1 MNENEKSYEYDV
13 IIVGASVAGNT
24 AAILFAREG
33 LRVALIERNH
43 DLEAFKKACTHFI
56 QPFALPV
63 LKRLG
68 IVAELEAVG
77 AVPNGGYAW
86 TRYGWTGSG
95 VNPKAHGYNLRRE
108 RFDPILRRKAL
119 ETPGVDLFLGTAVR
133 ELILER
139 GRFVGL
145 RANGPDHQTMTFR
158 GKLVVGADGRYSR
171 TAHLAEI
178 DTRSYENDRF
188 MYYAYYQNMTL
199 KSGQA
204 TQVWYLGEDAAYA
217 MPNDN
222 GYTLLAVMPAKTKLD
237 AFKKDIEG
245 HFNQIFQHLPDGPDL
260 QTAQR
265 ASEFMG
271 MLNLPILVRQ
281 PTLLGLALVG
291 DAALAP
297 DPLWGNGMGW
307 ALQGATWLVGKTAQA
322 LRSGDQT
329 AVDAALAAY
338 QAKHYQT
345 LGGRIIREVDFAQAR
360 PFNWLE
366 RLFYE
371 AAVHDKR
378 FEKYTGPHSARLA
391 NRDQWPPRHIIW
403 QAMKVNAAARL
414 HLPGRRPADATWQ
427 PALAD

>member
-1 MNENEKSYEYDV
+1 MNENKNPYEYDV
-13 IIVGASVAGNT
+13 IIVGASVAGNA
-24 AAILFAREG
+24 AAIFFANEG
-33 LRVALIERNH
+33 LRVAVIERNH
-43 DLEAFKKACTHFI
+43 DIDAYKKACTHFI
-56 QPFALPV
+56 QPFALPI

-68 IVAELEAVG
+68 VVEAMEAAG

-86 TRYGWTGSG
+86 TRYGWIGSG

-108 RFDPILRRKAL
+108 LFDPILRRRAA
-119 ETPGVDLFLGTAVR
+119 ETPGVDLYLGTAVR

-139 GRFVGL
+139 GRYVGL
-145 RANGPDHQTMTFR
+145 RANGPNHEVITFR
-158 GKLVVGADGRYSR
+158 GRLVVGADGRYSR

-178 DTRSYENDRF
+178 PTRTYENNRF
-188 MYYAYYQNMTL
+188 MYYAYYQNIYL

-237 AFKKDIEG
+237 TFKEDIEG
-245 HFNQIFQHLPDGPDL
+245 NFNRMFQQLPDAPDL
-260 QTAQR
+260 QRAQR

-271 MLNLPILVRQ
+271 MLNLPNITRQ
-281 PTLLGLALVG
+281 PTLPGLALVG
-291 DAALAP
+291 DAAIAS

-307 ALQGATWLVGKTAQA
+307 ALQSANWLVKLTAKA
-322 LRSGDQT
+322 VRAGEPK
-329 AVDAALAAY
+329 AVDAALAN
-338 QAKHYQT
+338 YQT
-345 LGGRIIREVDFAQAR
+345 KHFQTFAGRFMRDADFAQAR

-391 NRDQWPPRHIIW
+391 DREQWPPRRAIW

-414 HLPGRRPADATWQ
+414 HLPGRRHNETNWK